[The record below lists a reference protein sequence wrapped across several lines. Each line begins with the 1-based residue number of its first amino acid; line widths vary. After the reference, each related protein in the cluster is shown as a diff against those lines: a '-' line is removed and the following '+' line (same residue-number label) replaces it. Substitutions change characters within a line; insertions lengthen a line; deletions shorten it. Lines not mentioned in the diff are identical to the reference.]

1 MAGYGDDAQFTTWMT
16 DNGRTL
22 PAGAPSVA
30 VLRQR
35 GSAYIDGLYSGV
47 AGSRVGIRFMGAP
60 TEGYLQ
66 ERAWP
71 RIGVL
76 VGNQVIPSDVIPL
89 AVVHA
94 SFEAAFAEATNPG
107 SLSATTTASQ
117 RVTRERVEGAVDV
130 QYADPGSD
138 TALDATPI
146 FTAVYGLLKPFLIN
160 DDRLTLGIWSV
171 GR

>member
-1 MAGYGDDAQFTTWMT
+1 MAGYGTNEQFATWLT
-16 DNGRTL
+16 DNGHTL
-22 PAGAPSVA
+22 PVSASSPD

-47 AGSRVGIRFMGAP
+47 AGSRTGIRFMGTP

-71 RIGVL
+71 RTGVI
-76 VGNQVIPSDVIPL
+76 VGNQAIPSDAIPL
-89 AVVHA
+89 AVIYA
-94 SFEAAFAEATNPG
+94 SFEAALAEANNPG
-107 SLSATTTASQ
+107 SLSVSSTASQ

-138 TALDATPI
+138 TALDATPV
-146 FTAVYGLLKPFLIN
+146 FSAVYGLLKPFLIN
-160 DDRLTLGIWSV
+160 DDRVSLGLWSV
-171 GR
+171 GC